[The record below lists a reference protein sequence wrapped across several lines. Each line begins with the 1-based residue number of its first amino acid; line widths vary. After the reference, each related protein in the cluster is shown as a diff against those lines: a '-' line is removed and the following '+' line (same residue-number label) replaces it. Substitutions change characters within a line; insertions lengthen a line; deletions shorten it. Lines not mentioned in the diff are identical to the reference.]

1 MMIVEIFLAFI
12 EGLALII
19 SPCILPILP
28 LILSTSIDGGKK
40 RPLGIITGF
49 IISFTVFAL
58 LSRELVNILHI
69 NLDYIKNGS
78 LILLAILGVVML
90 SEKLLLKFNSFTQG
104 FANIGNS
111 IGNNKSGYLSGV
123 SIGLLIGLVWTP
135 CAGPIL
141 AAALVGIIRQQNI
154 WTSCLLIISFAIGAG
169 IPMLII
175 SFMGRDL
182 VNKLKFFVTHS
193 NLVHKVLGVI
203 ILLSVAFIASGSD
216 IANLYPTKHITKSQ
230 VNGAITKKL
239 TNGLDTPFPAPQFA
253 QSDMWLN
260 TPGNQPLTMKQLK
273 GKVVLV
279 DFWTYSCINC
289 IRTLPYLNS
298 WYNKYHQQ
306 GLEIVGVHAPEFEFE
321 KNKQNVIDAISKFEI
336 KYPVAMDN
344 NLDTW
349 NNYNNQYW
357 PAHYLIDRDGDVVY
371 ETFGEGDYDQT
382 ENNIRVLL
390 NLKQASV
397 NNPSDV
403 NYNQFQTPET
413 YLGYDRF
420 DAFAGV
426 EDYEL
431 NKTINFAFPE
441 FISLNHWALSGAW
454 QINHQ
459 KIITTNNNE
468 KIRLNFNAKNVY
480 LVLGN
485 QTNKPIKISVKLNGK
500 PITAA
505 LSGADVIKGQVTVT
519 DHRLYSLVNLADAE
533 NALLEL
539 DVASPGLEAYVFT
552 FGS

>member
-1 MMIVEIFLAFI
+1 MLVVEIFLAFI

-28 LILSTSIDGGKK
+28 LVLSTSIDGGKK

-49 IISFTVFAL
+49 IISFTIFAL
-58 LSRELVNILHI
+58 LSRELVNILHL

-78 LILLAILGVVML
+78 LILLAILGIIML

-104 FANIGNS
+104 FANIGS
-111 IGNNKSGYLSGV
+111 SFGSNKSGYLSGI

-141 AAALVGIIRQQNI
+141 AAALVGIIRQQNVWI
-154 WTSCLLIISFAIGAG
+154 SCVLIIFFAIGAG

-175 SFMGRDL
+175 SFMGRDI

-193 NLVHKVLGVI
+193 SLVHKILGVI

-216 IANLYPTKHITKSQ
+216 ISNLYPSKHISKAAGSI
-230 VNGAITKKL
+230 AITKKIS
-239 TNGLDTPFPAPQFA
+239 NGLDTPFPAPQFA
-253 QSDMWLN
+253 KSDIWLN
-260 TPGNQPLTMKQLK
+260 TPGNKPLTMKELK

-298 WYNKYHQQ
+298 WYNKYHDQ
-306 GLEIVGVHAPEFEFE
+306 GLEIIGVHSPEFEFE
-321 KNKQNVIDAISKFEI
+321 KNKQNVIDAINKFQI

-371 ETFGEGDYDQT
+371 EIFGEGDYDQT

-390 NLKQASV
+390 NLKQTTV
-397 NNPSDV
+397 NNPDDV

-426 EDYEL
+426 EDYDL

-441 FISLNHWALSGAW
+441 FISLNHWALSGTW
-454 QINHQ
+454 QINNQ
-459 KIITTNNNE
+459 KIIASNNNA

-480 LVLGN
+480 LVLGD
-485 QTNKPIKISVKLNGK
+485 QTTKPVKINVKLNGK

-505 LSGADVIKGQVTVT
+505 FSGADVVNGQITVSE
-519 DHRLYSLVNLADAE
+519 HRLYSIVNLPQAE
-533 NALLEL
+533 NSLLEL
-539 DVASPGLEAYVFT
+539 DVVNPGVEAYVFT